1 MIKNKFVLPTIA
13 VLFMVISGCSS
24 SKVDT
29 SSTMGEET
37 GSMTSGASTTESMS
51 GTEISSSSSGGSTD
65 ASSENLLD
73 QRIVYFEYDSSS
85 LDDLA
90 RRIVEAHAQNSLQ
103 NPGVKLR
110 LVGHADERGSR
121 EYNLA
126 LGDRRAASVNK
137 MFQANGISSSRIY
150 AISMGEEEPAALGH
164 DEESW
169 QMNRRVE
176 IVYE

>member
-1 MIKNKFVLPTIA
+1 MIKNKFGLPIIA
-13 VLFMVISGCSS
+13 VLFMFISGCSS
-24 SKVDT
+24 PTVDT
-29 SSTMGEET
+29 SSATGEET
-37 GSMTSGASTTESMS
+37 GSVTSGVASSDSVS
-51 GTEISSSSSGGSTD
+51 GTEISGDASGGSAD

-73 QRIVYFEYDSSS
+73 QRAVYFEYDSST

-90 RRIVEAHAQNSLQ
+90 RRIVAAHVQNSLQ
-103 NPGVKLR
+103 NPAIKLR

-137 MFQANGISSSRIY
+137 MFQVNGVSSSRIY
-150 AISMGEEEPAALGH
+150 AISMGEEQPAALGH

-169 QMNRRVE
+169 RLNRRVE